1 MRTVIAAALVVVGA
15 LGGHAGSSGPPPYRT
30 APDARPVGTGAVLPG
45 PGTYTDSIAKGETRT
60 YRVRLDGT
68 SNVYLSAVLAPAP
81 GQPVDVV
88 DGLSLSLRTPGGM
101 PCGMHT
107 DVRFYGRT
115 ARPIADYVSRRVEPG
130 RDCQEPGEYVFV
142 VEGVG
147 RAEGSAARR
156 TVELGYVVEPAPD
169 EPAPPAPTAWSTEPP
184 AGLGAGQARTA
195 HGGTGFND
203 AAALSGDGGTWRDEL
218 RPGESRFYRVP
229 VDWGQQLFVRARF
242 GKATAPPGRSA
253 LPDGLRLALYNPA
266 RGAVDEAK
274 GLYTGE
280 PATLSLGTAPAAY
293 ANRSTGTTNAVG
305 AMRFAGAYYV
315 QLTLDRAAPTPVPV
329 SLDVAL
335 SPPPTGADPASSA
348 PVRAPDPTLRAIG
361 IAGVTTGTVLV
372 AGLGAWPLAQRTRRR
387 TQGRH
392 ARGAAE
398 IESARRG

>member
-1 MRTVIAAALVVVGA
+1 MAAALGIGVLGA
-15 LGGHAGSSGPPPYRT
+15 LGVHAGSSSPPAYRT
-30 APDARPVGTGAVLPG
+30 APDARPVGDGAVLPG
-45 PGTYTDSIAKGETRT
+45 PGTYTDGIAKGETRT

-81 GQPVDVV
+81 GKPVDVV
-88 DGLSLSLRTPGGM
+88 DGLSLSLRTADGL

-107 DVRFYGRT
+107 DVRFYGDT

-130 RDCQEPGEYVFV
+130 RDCQEPGEYEFV

-169 EPAPPAPTAWSTEPP
+169 EPAPPAPTAWRTEPP
-184 AGLGAGQARTA
+184 AGLGTGPARTA

-203 AAALSGDGGTWRDEL
+203 AAGLSGDGGTWRDEL

-229 VDWGQQLFVRARF
+229 VAWGQQLFVRARF
-242 GKATAPPGRSA
+242 GNAAAPPGRPA

-266 RGAVDEAK
+266 RGAVDETK

-280 PATLSLGTAPAAY
+280 PATLSLATAPAAY

-305 AMRFAGAYYV
+305 AMRFAGDYYV
-315 QLTLDRAAPTPVPV
+315 QVTLDRAAPAPVLV
-329 SLDVAL
+329 SLDLAL
-335 SPPPTGADPASSA
+335 TPPSTGAKPASA
-348 PVRAPDPTLRAIG
+348 PVRAPDPVLRVIG

-372 AGLGAWPLAQRTRRR
+372 AGLGAWPLVQRARRR

-398 IESARRG
+398 MERESARRG